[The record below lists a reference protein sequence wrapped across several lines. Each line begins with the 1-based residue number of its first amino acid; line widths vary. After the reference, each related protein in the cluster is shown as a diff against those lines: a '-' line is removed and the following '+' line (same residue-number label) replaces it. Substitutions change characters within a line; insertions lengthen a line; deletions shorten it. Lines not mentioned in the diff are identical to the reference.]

1 MRKDVSRHDDTNV
14 GSGKRMLRAVRFSLG
29 SREVASMIAIAFV
42 IAAASFAGTVLV
54 KQRVGLMAAPTGRR
68 GELIDRITAA
78 EAENRTLVKEIES
91 LRERIQA
98 LEKASASG
106 NSQLEKLNAEVRTLR
121 FVAGLVPAYGPG
133 IVLTLRDAQSPP
145 NEENPQNYIVHD
157 YDLREIVNGLMAAG
171 AEGVAINGER
181 ISNVTSI
188 RCVGPTILVNA
199 RRIASPFRIV
209 AVGDPDALSD
219 GLTRTGPASHLFA
232 EVFPLYGIQFSVQKK
247 ARVELPRYQR
257 ELRLDYAKVVE
268 Q

>member
-1 MRKDVSRHDDTNV
+1 
-14 GSGKRMLRAVRFSLG
+14 MLRGVRFSFG

-54 KQRVGLMAAPTGRR
+54 KQRAGLEAPPAGRR

-78 EAENRTLVKEIES
+78 EAENRRLVQEIES
-91 LRERIQA
+91 LRKRLQA
-98 LEKASASG
+98 LERASASG
-106 NSQLEKLNAEVRTLR
+106 NSQLEKLNAEVRRLR
-121 FVAGLVPAYGPG
+121 FIAALVPAYGPG
-133 IVLTLRDAQSPP
+133 IVLTLRDARIPA

-157 YDLREIVNGLMAAG
+157 YDLREIINGLLAAG

-181 ISNVTSI
+181 ISSASSI

-199 RRIASPFRIV
+199 RRIASPYTIV

-219 GLTRTGPASHLFA
+219 ALTRTGPASHLFSQ
-232 EVFPLYGIQFSVQKK
+232 VFPLYGIQFSVQKK

-257 ELRLDYAKVVE
+257 ELRLDYAKVVK
-268 Q
+268 